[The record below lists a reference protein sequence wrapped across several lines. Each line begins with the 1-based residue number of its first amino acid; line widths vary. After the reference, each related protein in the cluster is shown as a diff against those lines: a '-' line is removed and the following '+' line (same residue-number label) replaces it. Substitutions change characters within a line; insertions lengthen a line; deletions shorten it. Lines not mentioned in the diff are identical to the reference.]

1 MPSQRV
7 YFSIT
12 PLNEQSTSTT
22 APKTLNGGFSPKNGN
37 DKVRF
42 AIGSQDRLLP
52 TDEMYLTGQIVHVN
66 SDGTPLAIDAAI
78 ANADYDANNGTTL
91 QKFTNQNISN
101 FAGIETM
108 VSKIF
113 LQSKKTAVNIS
124 EHRNYPMYVAAR
136 EAWSHNQD
144 DFLVSPMIRY
154 SAGGLDAKNSN
165 RHSVF
170 MDNATSSAPGA
181 MQTISNIND
190 PNYGHNF
197 SFKLDT
203 SILNNSQPLHLGQ
216 DFTGGLLV
224 DIELNNQNGFYSDRY
239 RSGVAANQN
248 DAGNDGSYYIVKNL
262 RLNGRF
268 LVPTPQDLQAYNPNF
283 MLNDR
288 FNLPNRVNSSV
299 NASKYTPNV
308 RAVRSIVNLFLNQG
322 QENSRQGNQTNFR
335 VPPGLQEYQQNKNN
349 VRQPQDFVVEVVPSL
364 LTKTKNSGAG
374 SIDASTIS
382 PKAGCQG
389 DAEVRN
395 LYQRALLN
403 GELSGKTICG
413 LHMENQSLKADYD
426 TGADANNGEGDLA
439 DANAMGIGLDYT
451 HHAGIVSNY
460 SGSADYD
467 LIIKSGVESGDAV
480 LPVSRASVAQNQEG
494 YIKNVSVFN
503 SQTLVKQM

>member
-12 PLNEQSTSTT
+12 PLNEQSTSMT
-22 APKTLNGGFSPKNGN
+22 APRTLNGGFSPKNGN
-37 DKVRF
+37 DKIRF
-42 AIGSQDRLLP
+42 AIGTQDRLLP
-52 TDEMYLTGQIVHVN
+52 TDEMYLTGQIVHLN

-78 ANADYDANNGTTL
+78 ANADYDDNNGVQL
-91 QKFTNQNISN
+91 QKFANQNISN

-113 LQSKKTAVNIS
+113 LQSKKTSVNIA

-136 EAWSHNQD
+136 KAWTNSEA
-144 DFLVSPMIRY
+144 DFRISPAIRT
-154 SAGGLDAKNSN
+154 SAGGLEAKNMN
-165 RHSVF
+165 RHSIF
-170 MDNATSSAPGA
+170 MDNATSTASGA
-181 MQTISNIND
+181 INTMSNIND
-190 PNYGHNF
+190 PNYGHPF
-197 SFKLDT
+197 SFRLDT
-203 SILNNSQPLHLGQ
+203 SILNNTQPLHLGQ
-216 DFTGGLLV
+216 DYLGGLLV
-224 DIELNNQNGFYSDRY
+224 DIELNNQNGFYSDRF
-239 RSGVAANQN
+239 RSTGVNMVN
-248 DAGNDGSYYIVKNL
+248 CDNSGSYYLVKNL

-268 LVPTPQDLQAYNPNF
+268 LVPTPADLQAYNPNF

-322 QENSRQGNQTNFR
+322 QENSRTGNQTNFR
-335 VPPGLQEYQQNKNN
+335 LPPGLQEYQQNKNN
-349 VRQPQDFVVEVVPSL
+349 VRQPQDFVIEVQPNL
-364 LTKTKNSGAG
+364 LTTTKNSGAG
-374 SIDASTIS
+374 SVDASAIS
-382 PKAGCQG
+382 PKAGMEG

-395 LYQRALLN
+395 LYQRSVLN
-403 GELSGKTICG
+403 GELAGKTICG
-413 LHMENQSLKADYD
+413 LHMANESLKADYD
-426 TGADANNGEGDLA
+426 ANGDANTGEGDLA

-467 LIIKSGVESGDAV
+467 IIIKSGVESGNAV
-480 LPVSRASVAQNQEG
+480 LPVSRRSVAQNQEG
-494 YIKNVSVFN
+494 YIKNVAVFN